1 MTGFANLNTALFSRH
16 QPGGVFSIV
25 NIEKHPAN
33 LWFVDANGAG
43 AGDTVGHGKS
53 PDSPFLTLSYA
64 FSSDLVAAGDVVYV
78 APGSDVTLT
87 AAIAAD
93 IAGVTVV
100 GLGDQSNRP
109 QITLNGNVDGLSV
122 TGAGCRFVNFL
133 FNEATAAHAATG
145 QANIGAADV
154 LFEDCEFNQG
164 ANDLLGVT
172 LTAAGE
178 RPRFKHCTW
187 RVTADGPDS
196 GVKIEGAIDNPVF
209 EDPTLWGTA
218 GILGPAKREMNRGGH
233 EVWYGRYSR

>member
-16 QPGGVFSIV
+16 QPSGVFSIV

-33 LWFVDANGAG
+33 IWFVDPNGAG

-53 PDSPFLTLSYA
+53 PDSPFSTLAYA

-78 APGSDVTLT
+78 APGSNETLT

-93 IAGVTVV
+93 IAGVSVV
-100 GLGDQSNRP
+100 GLGDRTNRP
-109 QITLNGNVDGLSV
+109 QITLNGNVDGVSV

-145 QANIGAADV
+145 LVNIAAADV

-164 ANDLLGVT
+164 TNDLLGVT
-172 LTAAGE
+172 LTAAAE
-178 RPRFKHCTW
+178 RARFKRCTW
-187 RVTADGPDS
+187 RVTADGPDC
-196 GVKIEGAIDNPVF
+196 GVKIEGVIDNPSF
-209 EDPTLWGTA
+209 
-218 GILGPAKREMNRGGH
+218 
-233 EVWYGRYSR
+233 